1 MKGKKK
7 DISEGKEDR
16 DSTVNANPEKELIKE
31 ELMKKCTSPPFPQ
44 ALHGKKGIKN
54 ASEILE
60 VLRQVKVNIPLLD
73 MIKQVPSY
81 AKFLKDLCTIKRG
94 LNVNKKAFLTEQV
107 SAIIQCKSPLKY
119 KDPGCPTIS
128 VMIRGKVVEKALL
141 DLGASVNLLPY
152 SVYKQLGLGE
162 LKPTSIT
169 LSLADRSVK
178 IPRGIIEDVLVQVD
192 NFYYP
197 VDFIVLDTDSLV
209 KEANYV
215 AIILGRPFLA
225 TSNAIINCRNGL
237 MQLTFGNMTLELNI
251 FHMSKKLITP
261 EEEEGPEEVCI
272 IDTLVEEHCN
282 QNMQD
287 ELNESLE
294 DLEEGLSELADVLAT
309 LQGWRRKEEILPLFN
324 KEEGQDDEISLHEVL
339 KRCKKAIGWQISD
352 LKGISP
358 LVCTHHIY
366 MEEEAKPIRQP
377 QRRLNPHLQEVVRTE
392 VLKLLQAG
400 IIYPISDSPWVSST
414 QVVPKKSGITIVQN
428 EKGEEIATRLTSGWR
443 VCIDYRKLN
452 VVTRKYH
459 FPLPFIDQVLE
470 RVSGHPFYCFLDGY
484 SGYFQIEIDVED
496 QEKTTFTCPFGT
508 YTYRR
513 MPFGLCNAPAT
524 FQRCMLSI
532 FSDMVERIMEV
543 FIDDITIYGGTFKE
557 CLVNLEAV
565 LKRCIEKD
573 LVLNW
578 EKCHFMVH
586 QGIVLGHI
594 IFEKGIEVNK
604 AKVELI
610 AKLPSPTTEKGVR
623 QFLGHAGFY
632 RRFIQDFS
640 KLSRPLCELLAKD
653 AMSYTWPKRRWDKVL
668 TKQSERHHIEREGRG
683 KTWTLRGGQRGYIAL
698 KLGKGLEAVKIVK
711 GLTGISSFLGSGVDK
726 KKLRFERSPERGL
739 GHLVRESG
747 SRPGVKFPIG
757 ALARAREVP
766 SGSELIDG
774 ALNTATSGHAL
785 GPVVGPS
792 AVSEALPS
800 GVPSYK
806 SPHNAAA
813 YGTSGRLSMVILA
826 LSLTS
831 VAAGVD
837 LSSVGGGFG
846 QLMAADHDAKK
857 AYTTSEKVSL
867 IFPTPDFP
875 TELNSRAG
883 LMTEHN
889 ASKTLNEAQRNY
901 ITTEKELLAVV
912 FSLDKFRAYL
922 VGSFII
928 VFTDHSALKYLLT
941 KLAIAHNSHVLP
953 INDDF
958 PEESLMLLEKAPW
971 YAHIAN
977 YLVTGEVPR
986 EWKAQYRKH
995 FFAKIHAYYWEEP
1008 FLFKYCADQIIRKCV
1023 PEEEQQGILNHCHE
1037 NACGGH
1043 FASQKTAMKVLQSGF
1058 TWPSLFKDSHIM
1070 CRSCDRCQR
1079 LGKLTK
1085 RNQMPMNPILIVD
1098 LFDVWGIDFMG
1109 PFPMSFGNSYILVGV
1124 DYVSKWVEAIP
1135 CKHNVHRVVL
1145 KFLKEN
1151 IFSRF
1156 GVPKAIISDGGTHF
1170 CNKPFEAL
1178 LAKYGVKH
1186 KLATPYHPQ
1195 TSGQVELANRE
1206 IKNILM
1212 KVVITSRK
1220 DWSIKL
1226 HDSLWAY
1233 RTAYKTILGMSPYR
1247 LVYGKAC
1254 HLPMEVEYKAWWVIK
1269 RLNMDLIRA
1278 GAKRC
1283 LDLNEMEELRNDAYI
1298 NSKVAKQRMKKWHDQ
1313 LISNKEL
1320 RKRQR
1325 VLLYDS
1331 RLHIFPGK
1339 LKSRWIGLFIIHQVH
1354 LNGVV
1359 ELLNS
1364 NGINTF
1370 RVNGHRL
1377 KPFIEPFKPEKEEI
1391 NLLEPQKA

>member
-1 MKGKKK
+1 
-7 DISEGKEDR
+7 
-16 DSTVNANPEKELIKE
+16 
-31 ELMKKCTSPPFPQ
+31 
-44 ALHGKKGIKN
+44 
-54 ASEILE
+54 
-60 VLRQVKVNIPLLD
+60 
-73 MIKQVPSY
+73 MI
-81 AKFLKDLCTIKRG
+81 G
-94 LNVNKKAFLTEQV
+94 
-107 SAIIQCKSPLKY
+107 
-119 KDPGCPTIS
+119 
-128 VMIRGKVVEKALL
+128 GKVVEKALL

-178 IPRGIIEDVLVQVD
+178 IPRGVIEDVLVQVD

-197 VDFIVLDTDSLV
+197 VDFVVLDTDPTV
-209 KEANYV
+209 KEANSV
-215 AIILGRPFLA
+215 PIILGRPFLA

-251 FHMSKKLITP
+251 FHMSKNQITP
-261 EEEEGPEEVCI
+261 EEEGPEEVCI
-272 IDTLVEEHCN
+272 INTLVEKHCN
-282 QNMQD
+282 QNIQD
-287 ELNESLE
+287 KLNESLG
-294 DLEEGLSELADVLAT
+294 DLEEGLSKPPDVLAT
-309 LQGWRRKEEILPLFN
+309 LQGWRRREEILPLFN
-324 KEEGQDDEISLHEVL
+324 KEEGETAEEETPKLNLKPLPVELKYTYLEENNQCPVVISSSLTSHQEISLFEVL
-339 KRCKKAIGWQISD
+339 KR
-352 LKGISP
+352 
-358 LVCTHHIY
+358 
-366 MEEEAKPIRQP
+366 
-377 QRRLNPHLQEVVRTE
+377 
-392 VLKLLQAG
+392 
-400 IIYPISDSPWVSST
+400 
-414 QVVPKKSGITIVQN
+414 
-428 EKGEEIATRLTSGWR
+428 
-443 VCIDYRKLN
+443 
-452 VVTRKYH
+452 
-459 FPLPFIDQVLE
+459 
-470 RVSGHPFYCFLDGY
+470 
-484 SGYFQIEIDVED
+484 YFQIEIDVED

-508 YTYRR
+508 YAYRR
-513 MPFGLCNAPAT
+513 MPFGLCNAPTT

-543 FIDDITIYGGTFKE
+543 FMDDITIYGGTFE
-557 CLVNLEAV
+557 EYLVNLETV
-565 LKRCIEKD
+565 LERCIEKD

-594 IFEKGIEVNK
+594 ISKKGIEVDK
-604 AKVELI
+604 AKVEVI
-610 AKLPSPTTEKGVR
+610 AKLPSPTTVKGVR

-640 KLSRPLCELLAKD
+640 KLSRPLCELLTKD
-653 AMSYTWPKRRWDKVL
+653 AKFVWDEKCQKSFDQLKQFLTTAPILRAPNWKLPFELMCDASDFAIGAVL
-668 TKQSERHHIEREGRG
+668 
-683 KTWTLRGGQRGYIAL
+683 GQRED
-698 KLGKGLEAVKIVK
+698 GK
-711 GLTGISSFLGSGVDK
+711 
-726 KKLRFERSPERGL
+726 P
-739 GHLVRESG
+739 
-747 SRPGVKFPIG
+747 
-757 ALARAREVP
+757 
-766 SGSELIDG
+766 
-774 ALNTATSGHAL
+774 
-785 GPVVGPS
+785 
-792 AVSEALPS
+792 
-800 GVPSYK
+800 Y
-806 SPHNAAA
+806 
-813 YGTSGRLSMVILA
+813 VI
-826 LSLTS
+826 
-831 VAAGVD
+831 
-837 LSSVGGGFG
+837 
-846 QLMAADHDAKK
+846 
-857 AYTTSEKVSL
+857 YY
-867 IFPTPDFP
+867 
-875 TELNSRAG
+875 
-883 LMTEHN
+883 

-901 ITTEKELLAVV
+901 TTIEKELLAVV
-912 FSLDKFRAYL
+912 FALDKFRAYL

-941 KLAIAHNSHVLP
+941 KQDAKARLIKWILLLQEFDLQIRDKKEMENVVADHLLRLAIAHNSHVLP

-977 YLVTGEVPR
+977 YLVTGEVPN
-986 EWKAQYRKH
+986 
-995 FFAKIHAYYWEEP
+995 
-1008 FLFKYCADQIIRKCV
+1008 QIIRKCV
-1023 PEEEQQGILNHCHE
+1023 PEEEQQGILSHCHE

-1098 LFDVWGIDFMG
+1098 IFDVWGIDFMR
-1109 PFPMSFGNSYILVGV
+1109 PFPMSFSNSYILVGV

-1135 CKHNVHRVVL
+1135 CKHNDHRVVL

-1170 CNKPFEAL
+1170 CNKPFETL

-1186 KLATPYHPQ
+1186 KVAIPYHPQ

-1254 HLPMEVEYKAWWVIK
+1254 HLPVEVEYKAWWAIK

-1298 NSKVAKQRMKKWHDQ
+1298 NSKVAK
-1313 LISNKEL
+1313 
-1320 RKRQR
+1320 
-1325 VLLYDS
+1325 
-1331 RLHIFPGK
+1331 
-1339 LKSRWIGLFIIHQVH
+1339 
-1354 LNGVV
+1354 
-1359 ELLNS
+1359 
-1364 NGINTF
+1364 
-1370 RVNGHRL
+1370 
-1377 KPFIEPFKPEKEEI
+1377 
-1391 NLLEPQKA
+1391 